1 MKNEVIAFL
10 SGGALAIAA
19 QFVMMAYQTL
29 LGVDEKTAISM
40 TVVTVILITAILTG
54 LGIYDKFA
62 QVCGAG
68 LFIPISGFANSLT
81 ACALEGKSE
90 GLIYGIGSNMFK
102 LAGSVLTYGIASAFV
117 FWMIRFILFGG

>member
-1 MKNEVIAFL
+1 MNQKKIKDTAKKHAPESHYVKNEVIAFL

-68 LFIPISGFANSLT
+68 
-81 ACALEGKSE
+81 
-90 GLIYGIGSNMFK
+90 
-102 LAGSVLTYGIASAFV
+102 SVLTYGIASAFV
-117 FWMIRFILFGG
+117 FGMIRFILFGG